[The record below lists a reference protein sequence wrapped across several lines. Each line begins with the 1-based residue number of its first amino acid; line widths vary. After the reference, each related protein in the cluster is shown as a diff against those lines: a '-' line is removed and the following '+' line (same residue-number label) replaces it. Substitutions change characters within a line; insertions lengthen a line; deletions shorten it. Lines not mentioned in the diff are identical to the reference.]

1 MSVPRYTTPTFTLEF
16 SEEGLDLTQASGVY
30 VTFEQ
35 ASQTMTK
42 TGSDLEV
49 QEKSIVIF
57 MSQQETA
64 RFCVGDIEIQA
75 NWTTADG
82 RRAASEVVN
91 YKISK
96 QLLPEVI

>member
-16 SEEGLDLTQASGVY
+16 SEKELDLTQASGVY

-35 ASQTMTK
+35 ASLIITK

-49 QEKSIVIF
+49 QEKSISVF
-57 MSQQETA
+57 MGQEETA

-75 NWTTADG
+75 NWITPDG

-91 YKISK
+91 YKISV

>member
-30 VTFEQ
+30 VTFKQ

-49 QEKSIVIF
+49 QEKSIGVF
-57 MSQQETA
+57 MSQAETA
-64 RFCVGDIEIQA
+64 KFCVGGIEIQA
-75 NWTTADG
+75 NWTMADG
-82 RRAASEVVN
+82 RRAASEVVD
-91 YKISK
+91 YEISE